1 MGVTPCVKTRLL
13 TLGALLLAA
22 TVLSPTPRAAGAQAA
37 EPPAPQTQAAPRQP
51 QTRPG
56 DQNRQ
61 GQPGGRDAN
70 QGLPS
75 PPRGSSWVWWKDAK
89 TMQAIGI
96 TAEQSKQIDEL
107 FHTRLPEARA
117 QDTELKKH
125 EKELDRL
132 LRERRVGVDV
142 ISVQLDRVEAQRTT
156 LNKTRTLMLYQMY
169 QVLSAEQYVKLIAY
183 WEQIRT
189 GRGGSSK

>member
-1 MGVTPCVKTRLL
+1 MGVTPCVKTRFL

-22 TVLSPTPRAAGAQAA
+22 TVLSPAPRAAGPQAA
-37 EPPAPQTQAAPRQP
+37 DPQAPQTQSAPRQP
-51 QTRPG
+51 QTRSG

-61 GQPGGRDAN
+61 GQPGNRDTS

-75 PPRGSSWVWWKDAK
+75 PPRGSWVWWKDAK

-96 TAEQSKQIDEL
+96 TADQSKQIDDL
-107 FHTRLPEARA
+107 FHARFPEARA

-125 EKELDRL
+125 ERELDRL

-169 QVLSAEQYVKLIAY
+169 QVLSAEQYAKLIAY

-189 GRGGSSK
+189 GRGGSRQ

>member
-1 MGVTPCVKTRLL
+1 VKTRLL

-22 TVLSPTPRAAGAQAA
+22 TVLSPTPWAAGPQATQS
-37 EPPAPQTQAAPRQP
+37 PAPQTQPAPRQP
-51 QTRPG
+51 QTRSG

-61 GQPGGRDAN
+61 GQPGNRDAS
-70 QGLPS
+70 QGLPA
-75 PPRGSSWVWWKDAK
+75 PPRGNWFWWKDAK
-89 TMQAIGI
+89 TMQAISI
-96 TAEQSKQIDEL
+96 TADQSKQIDDL
-107 FHTRLPEARA
+107 FHTRFPEARA
-117 QDTELKKH
+117 QDTELRKH

-132 LRERRVGVDV
+132 LRERRVGIDV

-189 GRGGSSK
+189 GRGGSQK